1 MKPGAIIINTGRGK
15 LMKADEVIVALKSG
29 KLGGV
34 GLDVYE
40 HEENFFF
47 KDVSGDVIE
56 DDNLARL
63 LMYPNVIVTG
73 H

>member
-1 MKPGAIIINTGRGK
+1 MNTGRGK
-15 LMKADEVIVALKSG
+15 LMNTHDVIQSLKKG
-29 KLGGV
+29 HLGGV

-47 KDVSGDVIE
+47 KDVSSDIMT
-56 DDNLARL
+56 DDELAL
-63 LMYPNVIVTG
+63 MLMYPNVIVTG

>member
-1 MKPGAIIINTGRGK
+1 MKPGAIVINTGRGK
-15 LMKADEVIVALKSG
+15 LMRTDEVIMALKSG

-40 HEENFFF
+40 HESNFFF
-47 KDVSGDVIE
+47 KDVSDDIME
-56 DDNLARL
+56 DDDLARL

>member
-1 MKPGAIIINTGRGK
+1 MKHGAIILNTGRGK
-15 LMKADEVIVALKSG
+15 LMNTHDVILALKKG
-29 KLGGV
+29 HLGGV

-47 KDVSGDVIE
+47 KDVSSDIMV
-56 DDNLARL
+56 DDDLALL